1 MDDLALAAQAFRRCE
16 DAAWAQRVATLLDN
30 WRISRTCWFC
40 RREVQGYE
48 LHFSMCRATVTPYT
62 QHLLESL
69 NQDSSAAN
77 LEGMKIAVCT
87 PCGSMIT
94 FKAAEEAEKVRRE
107 MTAKFDMALHRI
119 QMLEDRVNKL
129 QFRS

>member
-1 MDDLALAAQAFRRCE
+1 
-16 DAAWAQRVATLLDN
+16 
-30 WRISRTCWFC
+30 
-40 RREVQGYE
+40 
-48 LHFSMCRATVTPYT
+48 
-62 QHLLESL
+62 
-69 NQDSSAAN
+69 
-77 LEGMKIAVCT
+77 MKIAVCT

-107 MTAKFDMALHRI
+107 MTAKFDMALSRI